1 MTKFWDS
8 ILHFLRSLLGNQ
20 PVQNSLAR
28 LSPEEIRRE
37 RIRIEQTELKLTREI
52 DGLERQK
59 DELFHKGVEG
69 GSERQRLQIARKI
82 KELDGLVQVRDRQ
95 LKLITQNLRVLNGV
109 AGIKENDRLLK
120 DLGMEAL
127 VGKMDLSEL
136 QTYIEQSTIEGQFQM
151 ERYTKLKSSLDEAD
165 STFQIA
171 DEDPDTLK
179 ILNAMQT
186 ASAHKTEAVI
196 DSAVEAS
203 VEPATPIVRQPAM
216 VEG

>member
-196 DSAVEAS
+196 DAAVEAS
-203 VEPATPIVRQPAM
+203 VEPVTPIVRQPAM